1 MSRCL
6 TERSID
12 HVVLERG
19 EIANSWRTGRWDSL
33 RLLTPNW
40 QSRLPGYR
48 YRGDEPG
55 GFMTMPEVIDYLS
68 TYAAAI
74 DAPVEDHTEV
84 SSVRQCGEDFVVRTN
99 AGEWRARTVVIASG
113 PYHAVEVP
121 DFVGA
126 VPPGVTSVTPTDYRN
141 PDQLDEGG

>member
-19 EIANSWRTGRWDSL
+19 ETANSWRTGRWGSL

-48 YRGDEPG
+48 YQGDEPG
-55 GFMTMPEVIDYLS
+55 GFMTRAEVIDYLS
-68 TYAAAI
+68 TYAATI
-74 DAPVEDHTEV
+74 GAPVQEHTEV
-84 SSVRQCGEDFVVRTN
+84 ASVRQGADGFVVTTS
-99 AGEWRARTVVIASG
+99 AGEWR
-113 PYHAVEVP
+113 
-121 DFVGA
+121 
-126 VPPGVTSVTPTDYRN
+126 
-141 PDQLDEGG
+141 